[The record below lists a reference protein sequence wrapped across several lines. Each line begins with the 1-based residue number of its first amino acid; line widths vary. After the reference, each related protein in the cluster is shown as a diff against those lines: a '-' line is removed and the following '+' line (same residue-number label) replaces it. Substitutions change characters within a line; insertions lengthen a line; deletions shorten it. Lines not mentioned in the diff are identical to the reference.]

1 VTLAICEKA
10 RVRFP
15 HLRVFVVPRPRERFD
30 EVARLMERKRIAFV
44 RRSQVTAPCREPVVL
59 VDTMGELAALWGLA
73 DVAFVGGSLD
83 GKRGGQNMI
92 EPAAYGAAVA
102 FGPNTWNFRDIV
114 ASLVAADGAVVV
126 QDAQALD
133 AFVCRCLVD
142 PAYATALGTRAQQL
156 VKSQLGATRRTIHLI
171 ESLFR
176 QSAPTHTSVPGAT
189 PQQSPAAGSSPWP
202 PRQNAA

>member
-1 VTLAICEKA
+1 
-10 RVRFP
+10 
-15 HLRVFVVPRPRERFD
+15 
-30 EVARLMERKRIAFV
+30 VAKLLDASGLPWR
-44 RRSQVTAPCREPVVL
+44 RRSQPSDARVAGAEACRRPSGSGVSQSFDPSDPRILL
-59 VDTMGELAALWGLA
+59 VDTVGELGAWWGAAQI
-73 DVAFVGGSLD
+73 AFVGGSF
-83 GKRGGQNMI
+83 GSRGGQNMI
-92 EPAAYGAAVA
+92 EPAAYGAAVS